1 MLEILLI
8 RVWGMMRVI
17 SSLYWKEWCLQVLSF
32 FHLAY
37 HNSLSFLLLSPI
49 SEVSYLFAEMVQHG
63 LRCIAFCRSRK
74 LCELVLCYT
83 YVSHDVSHLQYL
95 FFKHLYQTRKCCITV
110 LNIHYCIRREI
121 LEETAPHLVNSI
133 CAYRAGYV
141 AEVSFCCN
149 LMWLNFDNDFRTR
162 LSYNPFLVNSVL
174 CFLIFF
180 STWILVLGQRLLS
193 YLSLAFF
200 YALKIG
206 ESLSIYFQT
215 VLLFFIIIF

>member
-1 MLEILLI
+1 
-8 RVWGMMRVI
+8 
-17 SSLYWKEWCLQVLSF
+17 
-32 FHLAY
+32 
-37 HNSLSFLLLSPI
+37 
-49 SEVSYLFAEMVQHG
+49 MVQHG

-149 LMWLNFDNDFRTR
+149 LMWLNFDNDFRTC

-180 STWILVLGQRLLS
+180 FYMNSCLGAKIIILLKSFLFWCFKDWWEFINLFPNSSPV
-193 YLSLAFF
+193 F
-200 YALKIG
+200 YNYFLVHTH
-206 ESLSIYFQT
+206 SCIYFSY
-215 VLLFFIIIF
+215 